1 LTPRAAASSHS
12 EPTCLSVRN
21 RRPPSPPPISPSRRR
36 SASSAG
42 LDRSLAT
49 LSGGEITKL
58 ALAGALLAAPDPLLL
73 DEPTNNLDAQSVRFL
88 SGWLRGSPAAILL
101 VSHDRALL
109 DDVVDEV
116 LEIHEYDATLAL
128 YGGNYTFYMERR
140 RAEFDAAVRQYEALA
155 KRCGI
160 RP

>member
-1 LTPRAAASSHS
+1 MTPRAAASSHS

-21 RRPPSPPPISPSRRR
+21 RRPPSPSPISPSRRR

-160 RP
+160 RL